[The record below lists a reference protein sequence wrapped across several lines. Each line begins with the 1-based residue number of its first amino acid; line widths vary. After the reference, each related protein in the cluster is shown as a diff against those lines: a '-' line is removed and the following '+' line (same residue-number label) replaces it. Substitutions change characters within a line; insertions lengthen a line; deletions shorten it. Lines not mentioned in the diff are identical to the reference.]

1 MYKVAIITLSD
12 RASSGVYVDKSGAYL
27 SAAFEKAG
35 YDIVIREI
43 LPDDEG
49 SLIRLLN
56 DATDLVDLIITTGGT
71 GLSSR
76 DITVK
81 VIEKLMDYEV
91 RGMSIALHQYSL
103 EKSKGAMFSRAL
115 CAVIKKT
122 LVITMPGS
130 LKAVKELS
138 QIFIPHLKHGLD
150 HLHDID
156 VHNVPNLRCC
166 K

>member
-1 MYKVAIITLSD
+1 MYRVAIITLSD
-12 RASSGVYVDKSGAYL
+12 RASSGVYEDKSGTFLAE
-27 SAAFEKAG
+27 ACKKAG
-35 YDIVIREI
+35 YDIVMRKKI
-43 LPDDEG
+43 PDDEV
-49 SLIRLLN
+49 SLRSLLD
-56 DATDLVDLIITTGGT
+56 DATDLADLIITTGGT

-103 EKSKGAMFSRAL
+103 EKSKGAMFSRGL
-115 CAVIKKT
+115 CAVIEKT

-138 QIFIPHLKHGLD
+138 QVFIPHLKHGLD

-156 VHNVPNLRCC
+156 VH
-166 K
+166 

>member
-12 RASSGVYVDKSGAYL
+12 RAASGIYEDKSGEYL
-27 SAAFEKAG
+27 FETFKNAG
-35 YDIVIREI
+35 YDIVMRKII
-43 LPDDEG
+43 PDEEA
-49 SLIRLLN
+49 LLSSHLEE
-56 DATDLVDLIITTGGT
+56 AAHLVDLIITTGGT

-81 VIEKLMDYEV
+81 VVETLMDYEV
-91 RGMSIALHQYSL
+91 RGMSVALHQSSL

-115 CAVIKKT
+115 CAVLHKT

-138 QIFIPHLKHGLD
+138 DVFIPHIKHGLD
-150 HLHDID
+150 HLNNVD
-156 VHNVPNLRCC
+156 VH
-166 K
+166 

>member
-1 MYKVAIITLSD
+1 MYKVTIITLSD
-12 RASSGVYVDKSGAYL
+12 RAAAGVYEDKSGAYL
-27 SAAFEKAG
+27 YETFKSAG
-35 YDIVIREI
+35 YDIVMREI
-43 LPDDEG
+43 IPDDEV
-49 SLIRLLN
+49 SLISLLD
-56 DATDLVDLIITTGGT
+56 DATDLADLIITTGGT

-76 DITVK
+76 DITVR
-81 VIEKLMDYEV
+81 VVEALMDYEV
-91 RGMSIALHQYSL
+91 RGMSVALHKYSL

-150 HLHDID
+150 HLYDIN
-156 VHNVPNLRCC
+156 VH
-166 K
+166 